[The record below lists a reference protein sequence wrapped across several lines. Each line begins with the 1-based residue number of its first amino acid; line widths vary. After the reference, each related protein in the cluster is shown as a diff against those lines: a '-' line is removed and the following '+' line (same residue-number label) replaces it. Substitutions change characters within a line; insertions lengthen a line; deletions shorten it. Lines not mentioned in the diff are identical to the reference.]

1 MNQFKK
7 ILSNS
12 VIYQIICYIKDT
24 YNNSYFKNAVEFIC
38 TSYKNSYVM
47 GLILGKRN
55 YDSFYENSVFYRII
69 QRTIKMLDRT
79 FLWLS
84 SIYVTAKNGSV
95 FIGTI
100 KCIIENSVNNT
111 FKALRIL
118 FAGFS
123 IGFLFFNPSIYAL
136 AAAGILQLVLFIL
149 DSKKVCIAEISK
161 TSYTAR
167 IFKYFVE

>member
-12 VIYQIICYIKDT
+12 VIYQVICYIKDT

-38 TSYKNSYVM
+38 TSYKNSYVL
-47 GLILGKRN
+47 GLILGKRD

-84 SIYVTAKNGSV
+84 GIYEVAKDGSV
-95 FIGTI
+95 FIGTV
-100 KCIIENSVNNT
+100 KCIAENSVNNT
-111 FKALRIL
+111 FKTLRVL

-123 IGFLFFNPSIYAL
+123 IGFLFFNPNVYAL
-136 AAAGILQLVLFIL
+136 IAAGILQLVLFVL
-149 DSKKVCIAEISK
+149 DSKKICIAEMSK
-161 TSYTAR
+161 TSCTVR